1 MLPSKSTSLSGQPP
15 ENSLHQQQEQQ
26 ELHHQQQQQ
35 SIQQQQQQQSI
46 QQQQQ
51 QQQQHHQQ
59 LYSHLSSSDSTATA
73 INASLP
79 TTRRALGSH
88 RNSNFN
94 GTKLS
99 TGTNNGSASN
109 NNRPTLQMLGIATGA
124 ASGISM
130 SGLNTAPPG
139 YSDKL
144 FHSFGTSPFPLGS
157 PVVGDD
163 QAMKSP
169 SIAMSESPGAATIMM
184 VAVAAAAAAAAA
196 SSSSATAA
204 TATDSATDSATTA
217 SALPSSISAGQST
230 LPSSHSSTPARSTL
244 TSKDSALHVGTD
256 LGSTNTNGNAGST
269 SVDALSL
276 EVHDQAAIE
285 PSSPS
290 PTTTQSVQELERR
303 HSLFV
308 AKTRGTSYRPI
319 GPIAELPSGPQTSTD
334 LSSADLDSN
343 DINVDHQIEG
353 NPTNNNN
360 AVAVPVITVGPP
372 RGFRPF
378 SSTTPH
384 GKRQSQPS
392 AHSKATGNHNTGDTK
407 SFSLT
412 IKLTQQLVLTYSHC
426 SSLFS
431 YQQGNNPRRV
441 LTKPSKPTHNEG
453 YDNEDYDYIL
463 FVNDI
468 LGSQDAQQ
476 YQILD
481 ILGQGTFGQVV
492 KCENTKTKELVAVKV
507 IKNKPAY
514 YNQSLFEVTILE
526 MLNKKHD
533 KDDKHHLVR
542 MKDTFLFRSHLCIIF
557 EMLSVNLYE
566 LIKQNQFHGL
576 STNLVRVFVSQIL
589 DGLIVLGR
597 AGIIHCDLKPE
608 NILLK
613 NLESPAIKI
622 IDFGSAC
629 HENQTVYT
637 YIQSRFYRSPEVL
650 MGLPY
655 TSSIDMWSVGC
666 ISAELFLGLPLFPGS
681 SEYNQVAR
689 IVEMLGVPPER
700 GTVEQPSKRYFK
712 ETTLSEIINSYPI
725 MRKLSPDEI
734 AKETSNRNAFID
746 F

>member
-1 MLPSKSTSLSGQPP
+1 
-15 ENSLHQQQEQQ
+15 
-26 ELHHQQQQQ
+26 
-35 SIQQQQQQQSI
+35 
-46 QQQQQ
+46 
-51 QQQQHHQQ
+51 
-59 LYSHLSSSDSTATA
+59 
-73 INASLP
+73 
-79 TTRRALGSH
+79 
-88 RNSNFN
+88 
-94 GTKLS
+94 
-99 TGTNNGSASN
+99 
-109 NNRPTLQMLGIATGA
+109 MLGIATGA

-360 AVAVPVITVGPP
+360 AVAVP
-372 RGFRPF
+372 
-378 SSTTPH
+378 
-384 GKRQSQPS
+384 
-392 AHSKATGNHNTGDTK
+392 
-407 SFSLT
+407 T
-412 IKLTQQLVLTYSHC
+412 IKLTSNWSLTYSHC

-542 MKDTFLFRSHLCIIF
+542 MEGYFFISEPF
-557 EMLSVNLYE
+557 
-566 LIKQNQFHGL
+566 
-576 STNLVRVFVSQIL
+576 IL

-689 IVEMLGVPPER
+689 IVEMLGVPPVYMCER
-700 GTVEQPSKRYFK
+700 SRQALNLFDKHEHPNKKNLFHAKINGKLHEGTGDCG
-712 ETTLSEIINSYPI
+712 TT
-725 MRKLSPDEI
+725 
-734 AKETSNRNAFID
+734 F
-746 F
+746 